1 MKKIISAALAVMFTV
16 VFAAGCGKDAR
27 ILYNGKL
34 SEYVELGDYKN
45 IQVDTSSD
53 SFKEYYDDEVSAD
66 VSSYDLYVR
75 RTEGTVAGGDTV
87 NIDYVGKKD
96 GEAFDGGTAS
106 GYYLTI
112 GSNSFIDGFEEGLI
126 GVEIGSTVDLDLTFP
141 EDYSSAPELAGQPVV
156 FTVTVNYVRTEEER
170 KPEDYYSELGY
181 ASFDEYD
188 SELSERAA
196 KVYLT
201 DKVIENSEIKGFP
214 EEDTETIYSAY
225 KNTVDKNVSSQYGID
240 FETYLSYNGQTEEQ
254 FKADAVTN
262 QIEPLMKEQMVLYSV
277 LDEEKLGLTDEEV
290 QAELERQAE
299 SFNSTSVTAE
309 TLNEYYGEYFFEY
322 LVVKEKA
329 VDFLYENAEI
339 S

>member
-45 IQVDTSSD
+45 IQVNTSSD

-75 RTEGTVAGGDTV
+75 RTEGMVAEGDTV

-112 GSNSFIDGFEEGLI
+112 GSNSFIDGFEEGLV

-141 EDYSSAPELAGQPVV
+141 ENWDEVYAAWKEGKITAKAAMEQTGTKRTSFYKLAG
-156 FTVTVNYVRTEEER
+156 
-170 KPEDYYSELGY
+170 K
-181 ASFDEYD
+181 
-188 SELSERAA
+188 
-196 KVYLT
+196 
-201 DKVIENSEIKGFP
+201 
-214 EEDTETIYSAY
+214 
-225 KNTVDKNVSSQYGID
+225 
-240 FETYLSYNGQTEEQ
+240 
-254 FKADAVTN
+254 
-262 QIEPLMKEQMVLYSV
+262 MK
-277 LDEEKLGLTDEEV
+277 
-290 QAELERQAE
+290 
-299 SFNSTSVTAE
+299 
-309 TLNEYYGEYFFEY
+309 
-322 LVVKEKA
+322 
-329 VDFLYENAEI
+329 
-339 S
+339 